1 MNELITRLFI
11 VINNILTILGFL
23 IILVVSGTYGNL
35 YITIGVLIVY
45 IGFVGIISLMISNH
59 QTMVRIEKLLEQN
72 FSESKEKDF
81 KGKKNQIP
89 SR

>member
-35 YITIGVLIVY
+35 YITIEVLIVY

>member
-81 KGKKNQIP
+81 KGKKNQIA

>member
-59 QTMVRIEKLLEQN
+59 QTMVRIEKLLERN